1 MITTETV
8 KLNLPL
14 PTDDEAIEK
23 ELKELGIDPLR
34 WAIVKVDGQEL
45 TLTVSFE
52 KA

>member
-14 PTDDEAIEK
+14 PTDDETIEK
-23 ELKELGIDPLR
+23 ELKKLGIDPLR
-34 WAIVKVDGQEL
+34 WAIVKADGQEL